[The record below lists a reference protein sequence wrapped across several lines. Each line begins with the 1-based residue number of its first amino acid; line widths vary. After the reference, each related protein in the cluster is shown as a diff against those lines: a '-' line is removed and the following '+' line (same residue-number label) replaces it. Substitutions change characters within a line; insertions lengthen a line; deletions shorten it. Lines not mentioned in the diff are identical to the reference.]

1 MQRFMKKK
9 ILVFSNGEKIG
20 DGIIKLQLLYEI
32 KSRLPDYKL
41 YWLTNKGKTVYSS
54 TLKFIAS
61 NYIDEILDQS
71 DLNPFFWNKISKR
84 YNLEN
89 EFFDYILDTQKSVIR
104 TIALKRIKHKNF
116 ISGSANGF
124 FSSKKIKNNKKR
136 KYYLN
141 YILDLLDLSLIHI
154 SEPTRP

>member
-1 MQRFMKKK
+1 MTKK

-20 DGIIKLQLLYEI
+20 DGIIKLQLLHEI
-32 KSRLPDYKL
+32 KTRLPDYKL

-61 NYIDEILDQS
+61 NYIDEILDQA
-71 DLNPFFWNKISKR
+71 DLSPFFWNKISKR
-84 YNLEN
+84 YKLEN

-116 ISGSANGF
+116 ISGSANG
-124 FSSKKIKNNKKR
+124 
-136 KYYLN
+136 
-141 YILDLLDLSLIHI
+141 LSLIHI
-154 SEPTRP
+154 